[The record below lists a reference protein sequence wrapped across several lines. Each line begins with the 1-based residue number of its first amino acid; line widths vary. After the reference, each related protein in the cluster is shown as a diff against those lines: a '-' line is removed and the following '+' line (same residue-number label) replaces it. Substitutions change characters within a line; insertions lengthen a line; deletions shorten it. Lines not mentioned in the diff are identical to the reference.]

1 MQILT
6 LQNVKK
12 EFGDTLLFDK
22 VSFLINDNDR
32 VALIGPNGNGKT
44 TLLKMIIG
52 EEEITSGEIIFA
64 KGAKFGYLSQEV
76 IKDVNHT
83 LYQEVE
89 SVFTPLMIKEKE
101 LSELEQKL
109 SNDPNNQTL
118 IDEYGKKQ
126 TEFSLLGG
134 YDYHYQI
141 NMMLSKFGFHK
152 EDLTRVLSSFSGGER
167 TKAAFVKLLLIKP
180 DLLILDEPTNHLDIA
195 TIEWLETYLKSYR
208 GALLFVSHDRYFIDA
223 LANKIVEIDNHAAEV
238 YKGNYSFYVEEKK
251 IRYQNMLNAYNNQQR
266 EIAKLKRF
274 IEFYKPKPRFVS
286 RAKDREKKL
295 EHMKILDKPYENKN
309 KLKLNF
315 HGESLV
321 NKEII
326 KVDDVTVGYSQPL
339 IEHINFSL
347 FGQNKIAIMGS
358 NGCGKTTLLEAIV
371 SLKHILQGEIRYL
384 RQINIGY
391 IKQHQVDLNPDL
403 TVAEELLKDFPSLG
417 EKGVYNHLGKF
428 NFDYED
434 ANKKIGFLSGGE
446 KMRVVLA
453 KIILENYDVLLLD
466 EPTNHLDMVTRQA
479 LTLAL
484 KDYQGSIIFVS
495 HDRYFVDELA
505 THILY
510 IDHHKPYFM
519 EGNYLD
525 FKEKEASLFSLS
537 DELEDEKK
545 PVIKAKVVSDKPK
558 SKRSPLKLEE
568 LINKTEAEIKKVEE
582 DLFKEENYMDYHK
595 SQALEKKLDA
605 LKADL
610 AKLEEEYL
618 S

>member
-83 LYQEVE
+83 LYQEIE

-309 KLKLNF
+309 LIT
-315 HGESLV
+315 LV
-321 NKEII
+321 KYKI
-326 KVDDVTVGYSQPL
+326 K
-339 IEHINFSL
+339 
-347 FGQNKIAIMGS
+347 
-358 NGCGKTTLLEAIV
+358 
-371 SLKHILQGEIRYL
+371 
-384 RQINIGY
+384 
-391 IKQHQVDLNPDL
+391 
-403 TVAEELLKDFPSLG
+403 
-417 EKGVYNHLGKF
+417 
-428 NFDYED
+428 
-434 ANKKIGFLSGGE
+434 
-446 KMRVVLA
+446 
-453 KIILENYDVLLLD
+453 
-466 EPTNHLDMVTRQA
+466 
-479 LTLAL
+479 
-484 KDYQGSIIFVS
+484 
-495 HDRYFVDELA
+495 
-505 THILY
+505 
-510 IDHHKPYFM
+510 
-519 EGNYLD
+519 
-525 FKEKEASLFSLS
+525 
-537 DELEDEKK
+537 
-545 PVIKAKVVSDKPK
+545 
-558 SKRSPLKLEE
+558 
-568 LINKTEAEIKKVEE
+568 
-582 DLFKEENYMDYHK
+582 
-595 SQALEKKLDA
+595 
-605 LKADL
+605 
-610 AKLEEEYL
+610 
-618 S
+618 